1 MSDKSP
7 TVLFS
12 FLEDLGKALGVETV
26 DVSPI
31 FKLPVCTG
39 EGADFSAFKKHYLL
53 DQPSWGVDALPAD
66 LVVHLGLARAPKT
79 CASRTMS
86 KQQQG

>member
-1 MSDKSP
+1 MSDKSQ

-12 FLEDLGKALGVETV
+12 FLEDLGEALGVESV
-26 DVSPI
+26 VVSPI

-39 EGADFSAFKKHYLL
+39 EGVDFSAFKKHYLL

-79 CASRTMS
+79 CAPRTMS